1 MIMKKAVIYT
11 RGMNQERQIEICM
24 EYAKEKGYTVIAQ
37 KNEKDNLIGEPEM
50 EVLLVATASR
60 VTRKYEDFLFIEK
73 MMNWYDVELVIVQ
86 K

>member
-1 MIMKKAVIYT
+1 MKKAVIYT

-24 EYAKEKGYTVIAQ
+24 EYAKEKGYDVIGM
-37 KNEKDNLIGEPEM
+37 KNEKDDLIGEPEM
-50 EVLLVATASR
+50 DVLLVATASR
-60 VTRKYEDFLFIEK
+60 VSRKYEEFLFIEK

>member
-1 MIMKKAVIYT
+1 MKKAVIYT
-11 RGMNQERQIEICM
+11 RGQNQQQQIEICR
-24 EYAKEKGYTVIAQ
+24 EYAKEKGYTVIAE
-37 KNEKDNLIGEPEM
+37 KNEKDDIVGESEM

-73 MMNWYDVELVIVQ
+73 MMSWYDVELVIVQ